1 MTLLQALGN
10 VFNMTIIA
18 IDRRVSNEFASFH
31 KAKMT
36 KKVTVNTMTIGDKE
50 RCPMHHPFTETCSR
64 ILVLIIVICMM
75 VVLLC
80 YGRIATVA
88 LKRKRQVQPQITTF
102 DFKLKMAKMLVKFF

>member
-1 MTLLQALGN
+1 M
-10 VFNMTIIA
+10 
-18 IDRRVSNEFASFH
+18 SNEFASFH
-31 KAKMT
+31 KAKIT
-36 KKVTVNTMTIGDKE
+36 KKVTMNTIKCLWIVQFVACSLALTIGVGDKE

-102 DFKLKMAKMLVKFF
+102 DFKLKMAKMLGKFF